1 MGVNETLLRGTP
13 GDARRPCPV
22 ADKAAV
28 AYVKHY
34 DGAIRWCMQSYS
46 IPFEDRSSVHQEV
59 SLRVLLRFRRNGPVP
74 ITTTSWIVTITRNR
88 CADYWRK
95 RRTKRT
101 VAASDSIELHADTS
115 QPADVWLDRQ
125 DAHKRLHLAVATLPP
140 MSREIMRRVLLG
152 HTLMEVAHYFDITLA
167 CAKIAAHRA
176 RKLLRAR
183 LVR

>member
-1 MGVNETLLRGTP
+1 MGCKGKLLRGAP
-13 GDARRPCPV
+13 DKGRPCPLV
-22 ADKAAV
+22 DRAALD
-28 AYVKHY
+28 YLRHF
-34 DGAIRWCMQSYS
+34 DGAIRWCINSYA
-46 IPFEDRSSVHQEV
+46 IPVHDREAVHQEV
-59 SLRVLLRFRRNGPVP
+59 RVRVLLRFRRNGPVP

-95 RRTKRT
+95 SRTRT
-101 VAASDSIELHADTS
+101 VAASDSIELQADAS
-115 QPADVWLDRQ
+115 QPADEWLDRQ

-152 HTLMEVAHYFDITLA
+152 HSLVEVANYFDITVGG
-167 CAKIAAHRA
+167 AKIAAHRA